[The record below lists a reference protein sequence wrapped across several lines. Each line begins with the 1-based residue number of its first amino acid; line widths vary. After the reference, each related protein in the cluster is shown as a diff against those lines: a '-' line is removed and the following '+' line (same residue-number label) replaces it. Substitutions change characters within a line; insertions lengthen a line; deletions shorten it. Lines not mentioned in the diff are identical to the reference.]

1 MSRRAKIR
9 TASFLTALFVGL
21 GASSLLNAQEA
32 AAYRRILSASQ
43 QHAFAELTAQLEG
56 LDSVLQKGR
65 YATSPA
71 LLSSLCAEVYSR
83 SCAAQAALGELPYSN
98 IELEQTAA
106 FLSKAGDYAWSVSRT
121 AAGGGSTDRE
131 REALAGLAQ
140 VSADLTGKL
149 HVLQEELN
157 QGGFSLESVQ
167 EAEQRL
173 SHSDNGQVTAGSSFQ
188 TMEKEFPELP
198 TLIYDGPFS
207 EHLTG
212 RTPSLLEGR
221 SDVDAETALRAAAAF
236 LDRPADSLELV
247 SVGEG
252 ALPTY
257 AFSLP
262 GEELYLEVTRQ
273 GGVVMELLSGRQIGP
288 SQLLP
293 ESALAIAKDFLR
305 ERGYTD
311 MAETYFIRQ
320 GGQFTVNFAWQDG
333 EVLCYPDLIKVTV
346 ALDNGD
352 VTAFEAEGYVTNH
365 RDRDLPAPAVFE
377 EEARAAL
384 PSDLTVLAHR
394 LALIPTSGQYEVL
407 CHEFKCENAEGQHVL
422 VYVNARTG
430 QEEKILLLLEDE
442 SGTLVK

>member
-9 TASFLTALFVGL
+9 TVSFLTALIVGL
-21 GASSLLNAQEA
+21 GASSLLSAREA
-32 AAYRRILSASQ
+32 AAYKLMLSNSQ

-56 LDSVLQKGR
+56 LDSALQKGR

-71 LLSSLCAEVYSR
+71 LLTSLCAEVYSR
-83 SCAAQAALGELPYSN
+83 ASAAQAALGELPYSN

-106 FLSKAGDYAWSVSRT
+106 FLSKTGDYAWSLSRAA
-121 AAGGGSTDRE
+121 AAGGCADQSRE
-131 REALAGLAQ
+131 SLAGLAQ
-140 VSADLTGKL
+140 VSSDLSARL
-149 HVLQEELN
+149 SALQDELN

-167 EAEQRL
+167 EAEERL
-173 SHSDNGQVTAGSSFQ
+173 SRSDAGQVTAGSAFQ

-212 RTPSLLEGR
+212 RTPSFLEGR
-221 SDVDAETALRAAAAF
+221 DEVDAETALRAAAAF

-247 SVGEG
+247 SMGEG
-252 ALPTY
+252 ALPVY

-262 GEELYLEVTRQ
+262 GEDLYLEVTRR

-293 ESALAIAKDFLR
+293 ESALAIARDFLR
-305 ERGYTD
+305 ERGYPD

-320 GGQFTVNFAWQDG
+320 GGQFTVNFAYQDG

-365 RDRDLPAPAVFE
+365 KDRDLFLPAASG
-377 EEARAAL
+377 EAAQTCL
-384 PSDLTVLAHR
+384 PSDLAVLGHR

-407 CHEFKCENAEGQHVL
+407 CHEFKCENAEGGHVL
-422 VYVNARTG
+422 VYVNAQTG
-430 QEEKILLLLEDE
+430 QQEKILLLLEDE
-442 SGTLVK
+442 NGTLVQ

>member
-1 MSRRAKIR
+1 MSRRARIR
-9 TASFLTALFVGL
+9 IVSFLTALFVGL
-21 GASSLLNAQEA
+21 GAASLLNAREA
-32 AAYRRILSASQ
+32 AAYKRILVSSQ

-56 LDSVLQKGR
+56 LDRALQKGR
-65 YATSPA
+65 YATSPS
-71 LLSSLCAEVYSR
+71 LLASLCAEVYSR

-106 FLSKAGDYAWSVSRT
+106 FLSKAGDYAWSLSRT
-121 AAGGGSTDRE
+121 AAGGGSTEEE
-131 REALAGLAQ
+131 RQVLAGLAQ
-140 VSADLTGKL
+140 VSANLAGKIND
-149 HVLQEELN
+149 LQEELN

-167 EAEQRL
+167 EAEHRL
-173 SHSDNGQVTAGSSFQ
+173 SNSDSGQVTAGSSFQ

-212 RTPSLLEGR
+212 RTPSLLEGKPQ
-221 SDVDAETALRAAAAF
+221 VDTEAALRAAAAF
-236 LDRPADSLELV
+236 LDRPADGLELV
-247 SVGEG
+247 SMGEG

-262 GEELYLEVTRQ
+262 EEELYLEVTRQ
-273 GGVVMELLSGRQIGP
+273 GGVVVQLLCGRQIGP

-293 ESALAIAKDFLR
+293 ESALAIARDFLR

-320 GGQFTVNFAWQDG
+320 GGQLTVNFAHQDG

-352 VTAFEAEGYVTNH
+352 VTNFEAEGYVTNH
-365 RDRDLPAPAVFE
+365 KDRNLPSPTVFE
-377 EEARAAL
+377 EEARTVL

-407 CHEFKCENAEGQHVL
+407 CHEFQCENSEGQHIL
-422 VYVNARTG
+422 IYVHAQTG
-430 QEEKILLLLEDE
+430 QQEKILLLLEDE
-442 SGTLVK
+442 SGTLVQ